1 MDLILE
7 SYRLFK
13 ENNTYNF
20 EFLKNISKLEL
31 LEIFEK
37 IDDNNIIEYLKILQ
51 KKNNENLPCMYKDE
65 CMICY
70 EEKTGILTLCNH
82 FFCFDCYY
90 KLACVYEKLDCP
102 MCRRD
107 INTMLFESILYKLY
121 SEDTNNNFSEY
132 DFDNLENEFINQ
144 EYNYII
150 DEYEIFDIDEWSNNI
165 ELDHYLSGN

>member
-1 MDLILE
+1 MDSILE
-7 SYRLFK
+7 SYREFK
-13 ENNTYNF
+13 EYGTYNF

-37 IDDNNIIEYLKILQ
+37 IHDNDIIEYLKILQ

-70 EEKTGILTLCNH
+70 EEKIGILTMCNH

-132 DFDNLENEFINQ
+132 DFDNLENEIINQ

>member
-1 MDLILE
+1 MDSILE
-7 SYRLFK
+7 SYREFK
-13 ENNTYNF
+13 EYGTYNF

-37 IDDNNIIEYLKILQ
+37 IHDNDIIEYLKILQ

-70 EEKTGILTLCNH
+70 EEKTGILTMCNH

-132 DFDNLENEFINQ
+132 DFDNLENEIINQ

-165 ELDHYLSGN
+165 EIDHYLSGN

>member
-1 MDLILE
+1 MDSILE
-7 SYRLFK
+7 SYREFK
-13 ENNTYNF
+13 EYGTYNF
-20 EFLKNISKLEL
+20 EVLKNISKLEL

-37 IDDNNIIEYLKILQ
+37 IDDNDIIEYLKILQ

-70 EEKTGILTLCNH
+70 EEKTGILTMCNH

-132 DFDNLENEFINQ
+132 DFDNLENEIINQ

>member
-1 MDLILE
+1 MDSMLE

-37 IDDNNIIEYLKILQ
+37 IDDIDIIEYLKILQ
-51 KKNNENLPCMYKDE
+51 KKYKENSPCMYKDE
-65 CMICY
+65 CIICY
-70 EEKTGILTLCNH
+70 EQKTGILTLCNH

-90 KLACVYEKLDCP
+90 KLVCVYEKLDCP

-121 SEDTNNNFSEY
+121 SEDPDNNFSDY
-132 DFDNLENEFINQ
+132 DFNNLENQIINQ